1 MKRRLVTPQEILSLH
16 YQGVHCLEIPPDA
29 IITPGARD
37 LIMALDFRIAH
48 GPPSSAAA
56 GGSAEATVCGQT
68 SEQVCDGLCDQVRG
82 LVEELAPQLTPEQ
95 REQVIRAVLA
105 ELGEQR

>member
-37 LIMALDFRIAH
+37 LIMALDFRIAALA
-48 GPPSSAAA
+48 PPSSAAA
-56 GGSAEATVCGQT
+56 GGSAEATVCGQPLLPRT
-68 SEQVCDGLCDQVRG
+68 GL
-82 LVEELAPQLTPEQ
+82 
-95 REQVIRAVLA
+95 
-105 ELGEQR
+105 